1 MPDEATTKEMALEHC
16 RRVNAGEL
24 EELLKLYA
32 PAVRFEDPVGSGER
46 IGHGALRSHVRN
58 AMACRV
64 NEVPVAEPVGSPT
77 GRYAAIEVTSTMNYL
92 PNGPLMARTGV
103 FAPPGDPET
112 ARIRIACVMVIRVGA
127 DGLIDDMRS
136 YWGPSDVFLLEGS
149 DQ

>member
-1 MPDEATTKEMALEHC
+1 MALEHC

-64 NEVPVAEPVGSPT
+64 HELPSEPVGSPT
-77 GRYAAIEVTSTMNYL
+77 GRYAAVEVSSTMNYL
-92 PNGPLMARTGV
+92 PNGPLIARTGV
-103 FAPPGDPET
+103 FDPPGDPET
-112 ARIRIACVMVIRVGA
+112 ARIRIDCIMVIRVGE
-127 DGLIDDMRS
+127 DGLIDDMRA
-136 YWGPSDVFLLEGS
+136 YWGPSDVLVLEGP